1 MKIGP
6 LKHRYLYSPTSKVMM
21 NTFRACFL
29 LLPLLLLVAC
39 GGENI
44 KVTNTSSSASA
55 AETVTDLFASQE
67 PSATGIG
74 FVNSVEVNEK
84 LNYVNYAY
92 IFNGGGVAMLDFDQD
107 GLMDLY
113 FVSNQKENKLYRN
126 AGSWKF
132 EDVTKAAGVSANGG
146 LKSGVTIVDVNA
158 DGYPDIYLARTG
170 LQKGDGPQPERK
182 NQLFINQKN
191 GTFKEEAARYG
202 LDSDRA
208 TNHANFFDY
217 DGDGDLDCYLLNIP
231 TDFSAVNKVRA
242 QQTKEGIKRINTPA
256 HEYESDQ
263 LLRNDG
269 THFTDVTK
277 AAGLYNY
284 GFSLSSL
291 VHDFNE
297 DGRPDIFVA
306 NDYIGSDNIY
316 INQGNGTFKDQAST
330 YLRHSSL
337 NTMGSDLADLNGDGL
352 PDLVTVDM
360 LADDPVRVKS
370 LENGMRPDRY
380 NSLTRLGYG
389 HQMMRNQMQI
399 NNGNGFSEMGEMA
412 GISAT
417 DWSWAP
423 LLTDFDNDGN
433 TDVFISNGY
442 RYDVTDMDFIAFTS
456 DSLVA
461 TGLLDGA
468 DEKAYKAYL
477 SLIPTA
483 PQPNHL
489 YRNMGDLKFEKSTD
503 SWGLGGNNYSSSAVY
518 GDLDNDGDTDLVV
531 ATLDSPPLVYRNQ
544 AIEKGQG
551 GNWLQI
557 NAKGSAANPFGYG
570 LTVTAVAGN
579 RRFMRELQP
588 IRGFLGSIDPV
599 LHFGLGGVR
608 QIDRLELRWA
618 DGKTQVLEDIA
629 VNQRLIAKYRDA
641 GNGKLQGAAA
651 GAKLFSYPSDQRG
664 LKFVHRENAFDDFD
678 RQALI
683 PRMLSREGPALVTGD
698 MNGDGLEDVF
708 FGGAAES
715 ASLIFFQQRNGTFKV
730 SPHQLPD
737 EEKRYEDVSALLFDA
752 DGDGDNDLYVTSG
765 GSAFP
770 NGSSRY
776 QDRMYYNKG
785 GEFTKATLPTM
796 PTSTGAVVALDYDDD
811 GDLDLLV
818 GGRSVPGAYPR
829 APRSYLLGNNDGK
842 FSDAAASIIP
852 ELANIGMVT
861 SIAVGNIEGDSRPE
875 IVVAGEWM
883 PLTIFTTGKDGYV
896 RSATSPSG
904 TSGNWQSLLIA
915 DLDGDGQNEI
925 VAGNEG
931 SNSRFKPSPDR
942 QVRLYADDFD
952 NNGMVDPILT
962 VADEDGRMVPMTT
975 KAQFLKQLPGMKK
988 KFVRTKNYA
997 NASINDI
1004 LTSEQLAKAAIFDLE
1019 TVFSTV
1025 FTREGD
1031 DWKAAPLPTIVQISA
1046 VREIQ
1051 AADFNDDG
1059 KTDLLLVGN
1068 DYSLNVETGRMDG
1081 GNGVLLLNDG
1091 KGEWTIPSNRDHGFW
1106 ASLDAR
1112 GLAPI
1117 KLADGKAGWVVVNN
1131 NGPAGLFLEE

>member
-1 MKIGP
+1 
-6 LKHRYLYSPTSKVMM
+6 MM
-21 NTFRACFL
+21 NTFRTCFL
-29 LLPLLLLVAC
+29 LLLPLFLLFAC
-39 GGENI
+39 GGEESQR
-44 KVTNTSSSASA
+44 TTASNSTPTTK
-55 AETVTDLFASQE
+55 TVTDLFANQE
-67 PSATGIG
+67 PATTGID
-74 FVNSVEVNEK
+74 FVNAVEVNKE
-84 LNYVNYAY
+84 LNYVNFAY

-126 AGSWKF
+126 TGDWKF
-132 EDVTKAAGVSANGG
+132 EDATAAAGVAATGG
-146 LKSGVTIVDVNA
+146 FKSGVTVVDINA
-158 DGYPDIYLARTG
+158 DSYPDIYLARTG
-170 LQKGDGPQPERK
+170 LQKSDGPQPERK
-182 NQLFINQKN
+182 NQLFVNQRN
-191 GTFKEEAARYG
+191 GTFIEEAARFG

-242 QQTKEGIKRINTPA
+242 QQTKSGIKRITTPA

-269 THFTDVTK
+269 THFTDVTMT
-277 AAGLYNY
+277 AGLYNY
-284 GFSLSSL
+284 GFALSSL
-291 VHDFNE
+291 VHDFNM
-297 DGRPDIFVA
+297 DGRPDIFIA

-316 INQGNGTFKDQAST
+316 INQGNGTFKDEAST

-337 NTMGSDLADLNGDGL
+337 NTMGSDLADLNGDAL

-360 LADDPVRVKS
+360 LADDPARVKS

-412 GISAT
+412 GMSAT

-423 LLTDFDNDGN
+423 LLADFDNDGN

-456 DSLVA
+456 DSLKA
-461 TGLLDGA
+461 TGLL
-468 DEKAYKAYL
+468 EKADAKAYEAYL

-489 YRNMGDLKFEKSTD
+489 YRNLGELKFERATD

-544 AIEKGQG
+544 AVDKKKG
-551 GNWLQI
+551 GNWLQVK
-557 NAKGSAANPFGYG
+557 AEGGEFNPSGYG
-570 LTVTAVAGN
+570 LKVTAVAGN
-579 RRFMRELQP
+579 RRFVRELQP
-588 IRGFLGSIDPV
+588 VRGFLGSIDPV
-599 LHFGLGGVR
+599 LHFGLGGVD
-608 QIDRLELRWA
+608 QIDRLELRWP

-629 VNQRLIAKYRDA
+629 VNQRLTALHKDA
-641 GNGKLQGAAA
+641 GNGKIKGAAA
-651 GAKLFSYPSDQRG
+651 GAKLFSYPADQRG
-664 LKFVHRENAFDDFD
+664 LQFVHRENPFDDFD

-715 ASLIFFQQRNGTFKV
+715 ASSIFFQERNGTFTA
-730 SPHQLPD
+730 SPNQLPS

-776 QDRMYYNKG
+776 QDRLYLNNG
-785 GEFTKATLPTM
+785 GEFSKATLPTM
-796 PTSTGAVVALDYDDD
+796 PTSTGPVVALDYDAD

-829 APRSYLLGNNDGK
+829 APRSYLLGNNGGK
-842 FSDAAASIIP
+842 FSDVTASIIP

-861 SIAVGNIEGDSRPE
+861 SIAVGNVEGDDDPE

-883 PLTIFTTGKDGYV
+883 SLSVFNLKEGLYS
-896 RSATSPSG
+896 RSASSPAG
-904 TSGNWQSLLIA
+904 TSGNWQSLLLV

-931 SNSRFKPSPDR
+931 LNSRFRTVSEHP
-942 QVRLYADDFD
+942 VRLYADDFD
-952 NNGMVDPILT
+952 DNGMVDPILT
-962 VADEDGRMVPMTT
+962 IADKNGRMVPMTT

-988 KFVRTKNYA
+988 KFVRTRNYA
-997 NASINDI
+997 NASINEI
-1004 LTSEQLAKAAIFDLE
+1004 FTKEQLAKATTLDLNMVSSAIFRKE
-1019 TVFSTV
+1019 GGSWKPTV
-1025 FTREGD
+1025 
-1031 DWKAAPLPTIVQISA
+1031 LPTRAQVAPVRA
-1046 VREIQ
+1046 VRS
-1051 AADFNDDG
+1051 ADFNGDG
-1059 KTDLLLVGN
+1059 RMDLLLIGN
-1068 DYSLNVETGRMDG
+1068 DYSLNVETGRMDA
-1081 GNGVLLLNDG
+1081 GNGTLLLNDG
-1091 KGEWTIPSNRDHGFW
+1091 SGGWTIPSNRDHGLW

-1112 GLAPI
+1112 SLAQI
-1117 KLADGKAGWVVVNN
+1117 KLADGKTGWIVGNN